1 MDRRTFLI
9 GLPLALSACAVEE
22 IWAPDDVVA
31 RAVYRSDGPKYLT
44 LYTMLNVGS
53 DNGAHSSLLI
63 DASHRVMFDPA
74 GSFKTP
80 YLPER
85 NDVLIGVSPRLE
97 QYYISYHARATYYV
111 VGQRIEV
118 TPDVAERALIL
129 ALANGA
135 VPKAGCT
142 RHTSRLLRQL
152 SGFGDLRQTMFPDKL
167 MEDFGRLPGVET
179 REYRENDADDK
190 SIAAAR
196 INEALT
202 AGQ

>member
-1 MDRRTFLI
+1 MI

-31 RAVYRSDGPKYLT
+31 RATYRGTGPKHLT

-53 DNGAHSSLLI
+53 DNGAHTSLLI

-97 QYYISYHARATYYV
+97 QYYLSYHARATYYV

-118 TPDVAERALIL
+118 APEVAERALIL
-129 ALANGA
+129 AFANGA
-135 VPKAGCT
+135 VPQAGCA

-152 SGFGDLRQTMFPDKL
+152 PGFEGVRQTMFPDKL
-167 MEDFGRLPGVET
+167 MEDFGKLPGVET
-179 REYRENDADDK
+179 REYRENDDDDK
-190 SIAAAR
+190 SIAAAQ
-196 INEALT
+196 IDAALK
-202 AGQ
+202 AEQ

>member
-1 MDRRTFLI
+1 MI

-31 RAVYRSDGPKYLT
+31 RATYRGTGPKHLT

-53 DNGAHSSLLI
+53 DNGAHTSLLI

-97 QYYISYHARATYYV
+97 QYYLSYHARATYYV

-118 TPDVAERALIL
+118 APEVAERALIL
-129 ALANGA
+129 AFANGA
-135 VPKAGCT
+135 VPQAGCA

-152 SGFGDLRQTMFPDKL
+152 PGFEGIKQTMFPDKL
-167 MEDFGRLPGVET
+167 MENFGRLPGVET
-179 REYRENDADDK
+179 REYRENDDDDK
-190 SIAAAR
+190 SIAAAQ
-196 INEALT
+196 INAALK

>member
-1 MDRRTFLI
+1 MI

-31 RAVYRSDGPKYLT
+31 RATYRGTGPKHLT

-97 QYYISYHARATYYV
+97 QYYLSYHARATYYV

-118 TPDVAERALIL
+118 APEVAERALIL
-129 ALANGA
+129 AFANGA
-135 VPKAGCT
+135 VPQAGCA

-152 SGFGDLRQTMFPDKL
+152 PGFEGIKQTMFPDKL
-167 MEDFGRLPGVET
+167 MENFGRLPGVET

-190 SIAAAR
+190 SIAAAQ
-196 INEALT
+196 INAALK

>member
-1 MDRRTFLI
+1 MI

-31 RAVYRSDGPKYLT
+31 RATYRGTGPKHLT

-97 QYYISYHARATYYV
+97 QYYLSYHARATYYV

-118 TPDVAERALIL
+118 APEVAERALIL
-129 ALANGA
+129 AFANGA
-135 VPKAGCT
+135 VPQAGCA

-152 SGFGDLRQTMFPDKL
+152 PGFEGIKQTMFPDKL
-167 MEDFGRLPGVET
+167 MENFATLPGVET

-190 SIAAAR
+190 SIAAAQ
-196 INEALT
+196 INEALK